1 MLAML
6 LSGGMAFAQG
16 SVEDYNRAYELR
28 KKFGAKQVYYANV
41 APQWIDGTHHFW
53 YVRETPEGRIYVVVD
68 ADKKSRKELFDH
80 RKLATALSQASG
92 KEVKADALQPQRLRV
107 NRTLDT
113 LHFVL
118 ANHRYTY
125 AVKKN
130 QLTDEGAL
138 PTPPKQKHWM
148 EVDDEKGGAPVTS
161 PDGRWS
167 AYIKNDNIYVKELAT
182 GKEKALSKDGT
193 LSNYY
198 SSYIQWSPDSKK
210 VAACRIRPV
219 EKRYVYYVES
229 SPADQL
235 QPKLHKQEYAKPGDE
250 LPFKVPCIY
259 EVETGREIIPSTA
272 LFDRQ
277 YELYGPEWNSD
288 SRAITF

>member
-28 KKFGAKQVYYANV
+28 EKFGAKQVYYANV

-235 QPKLHKQEYAKPGDE
+235 QPKLHKQ
-250 LPFKVPCIY
+250 
-259 EVETGREIIPSTA
+259 
-272 LFDRQ
+272 
-277 YELYGPEWNSD
+277 
-288 SRAITF
+288 